1 MFILQYSS
9 ADSIWVSVYA
19 EHNRLVVEGPQLP
32 TAGSRCN
39 YSKSRG
45 ENINQLPPCTAS
57 FLQFCTFLVFC
68 FFSKVVWVQP
78 HESWASKLLSCWFV
92 KCEHIFV
99 LFWGFLFSCVTG
111 WTCVNSNLDL
121 SNFFVLPSGSQT
133 VEVKTIEGKETACF
147 AFWSGA

>member
-45 ENINQLPPCTAS
+45 GKHKSVTTLHCKLFTV
-57 FLQFCTFLVFC
+57 LYVFC

-78 HESWASKLLSCWFV
+78 HESWASELLSCWFV

-121 SNFFVLPSGSQT
+121 SNFCVLPSGSQT